1 MEIRGVD
8 DRPMIGVVGLGRM
21 GAPITGTLRRDFPVG
36 VFDTDIDRK
45 RAVPAT
51 RWFPTLPALAEAVD
65 VLITVLPGPR
75 EVSACMAD
83 ALPALRPGS
92 LWIDLTSGDPVVT
105 RDLAE
110 QSRRLDIDVVSAPMG
125 GSVEEAKAG
134 NLIFFVGGQDSAAA
148 KAIPILRLLSRRDG
162 IRRTGARAEDG
173 QIVKLLANAL
183 WFANAVAA
191 SEAMLIGQ
199 SLGIPSS
206 DLHALLRNSA
216 GGSRFLDDD
225 LDKLLEGDY
234 FATFGI
240 DRVVEELDTI
250 AAMSASAGVSTPML
264 DASAALHHQAL
275 DRFGPILGELLAV
288 RLLETSAGQQLR
300 RDPAQ
305 RGDPRE

>member
-1 MEIRGVD
+1 
-8 DRPMIGVVGLGRM
+8 MIGVVGLGRM
-21 GAPITGTLRRDFPVG
+21 GTPITEALRRDLPVG
-36 VFDTDIDRK
+36 VFDADLDR
-45 RAVPAT
+45 RGAVPGA

-75 EVSACMAD
+75 ELSACMAD
-83 ALPALRPGS
+83 ALPALSPGS

-110 QSRRLDIDVVSAPMG
+110 RSRRLDIDVVSAPMG
-125 GSVEEAKAG
+125 GSVGEVKAG
-134 NLIFFVGGQDSAAA
+134 GLVFFVSGQDSAVA
-148 KAIPILRLLSRRDG
+148 KAIPILRRLSRRDG

-173 QIVKLLANAL
+173 QIVKLLANGL

-191 SEAMLIGQ
+191 AEAMLIGQ

-206 DLHALLRNSA
+206 ELHALLRDSA
-216 GGSRFLDDD
+216 GGSRFLDDH

-250 AAMSASAGVSTPML
+250 AAMSASAGVATPML

-275 DRFGPILGELLAV
+275 DRFGPVLGELLTV
-288 RLLETSAGQQLR
+288 RLLEASAGQQLR

-305 RGDPRE
+305 RGDPHQ